1 MAMAMGGNGVRGPEL
16 NVTPLIDILLVLL
29 IIFMVI
35 QPSQSQGLKA
45 SLPQGP
51 SSNVVAEATPQV
63 DIVITVQADR
73 RVRLNEE
80 PLALEDLASRLNLV
94 NAASRVIFVRAD
106 KNQEFQEIAA
116 VIDIARG
123 VGLNRIAL
131 MTH

>member
-1 MAMAMGGNGVRGPEL
+1 MAMAMGGNGARGPEL

-35 QPSQSQGLKA
+35 QPSKSQGLKA
-45 SLPQGP
+45 SLPQE
-51 SSNVVAEATPQV
+51 SSSDQPMAATPSV

-106 KNQEFQEIAA
+106 KNLEFQEIAA

>member
-1 MAMAMGGNGVRGPEL
+1 MAMAMGGNGARGPEL

-35 QPSQSQGLKA
+35 QPSKSQGLKT
-45 SLPQGP
+45 SLPQE
-51 SSNVVAEATPQV
+51 SSSDQPAAATPSV

-106 KNQEFQEIAA
+106 KNLEFQEIAA
-116 VIDIARG
+116 VIEIGRAH
-123 VGLNRIAL
+123 V
-131 MTH
+131 